1 MNAESKRPF
10 APADVPRRYA
20 RARTYDT
27 RHIRLELHLDPRRP
41 MLRGKAT
48 ITLVPLDPLR
58 HVELDLAT
66 TLHVDGV
73 REAGGGSLRFEHA
86 EDRLRILL
94 PRTKPAGRALELVI
108 AYHGRPR
115 RGLYFVGATTG
126 KLGQSA
132 QIWSQGQD
140 EDSKHWFPCFDHPHD
155 KATSE
160 VIATVPKPFRVVSNG
175 QLLALRVRGGNRTF
189 HWREDAPHPAYL
201 LSIVVGEYDEIRD
214 PDGAVP
220 LLYYVPHD
228 QRGDVERTFG
238 RTAAMLRFFSQR
250 LDFPYPYEKYAQ
262 VVVRNFIFGGMENIS
277 ATTLTDAV
285 CLDAT
290 AATETHSDNLIA
302 HELAHQWWGNLL
314 TCKEWSHAWL
324 NEGFATYAEALWLEQ
339 QRGRDEFLWKLRGD
353 AESYFSEDAIYE
365 RPIVERRYTR
375 PVEIF
380 DRHLYEKGGLVLHML
395 RHELGETHFWK
406 AMRHYV
412 RKHAFQNVETTDW
425 KVAIE
430 ESTGRHL
437 DAFFD
442 QWVYGAGFPQIQAS
456 WSWDAAA
463 RQVRLQL
470 RQTQATDDRRTCFAL
485 PLDVE
490 LGFARG
496 AVRQRVRME
505 KTPQTLLLPAA
516 ERPLYVRID
525 PEHELLMKLSATPS
539 RSELLAQLQH
549 ALDLNGQV
557 DAAHELERFVG
568 DVEVAG
574 ALTRALRRARF
585 HGTTGEIARAL
596 ARVGGEGARRTLLA
610 ALSGRD
616 PRRRR
621 VIVRAL
627 AALRE
632 DVPVHAPLMKLW
644 EREPGYLVRA
654 EILRTL
660 ARRRA
665 PDTLALCRRALR
677 TDSHRDSIRTA
688 ALEALALLHDE
699 AGIDMALPYARPGH
713 SRWVRAAAMKTLAT
727 LGQSFPLHGHAIQD
741 LLTAALRED
750 DFFANL
756 AAAEALGQLRRPDA
770 IAALRALAVADV
782 DRRIQ
787 RMADEAASS
796 LSASSSS
803 PQAWKALG
811 EELRLL
817 RLEQQETQRRL
828 GQLEARSRS
837 AKSPKR
843 RQKRK

>member
-1 MNAESKRPF
+1 MSAEAKRPF
-10 APADVPRRYA
+10 APADLPPRYA

-27 RHIRLELHLDPRRP
+27 RHIRLELWLDPARP

-66 TLHVDGV
+66 TLHVDAV
-73 REAGGGSLRFEHA
+73 REAGGRTLRFEHA
-86 EDRLRILL
+86 DDCLRITLA
-94 PRTKPAGRALELVI
+94 RAKPAGRALELVI
-108 AYHGRPR
+108 AYHGTPR
-115 RGLYFVGATTG
+115 RGLYFVGA
-126 KLGQSA
+126 SA
-132 QIWSQGQD
+132 GTPAEPPQIWSQGQD

-160 VIATVPKPFRVVSNG
+160 VIATVPQPFRVVSNG
-175 QLLALRVRGGNRTF
+175 KLLALRVHGRSRTF

-214 PDGAVP
+214 QAGVVP
-220 LLYYVPHD
+220 LLYYVPHAD
-228 QRGDVERTFG
+228 RAHVERTFG
-238 RTAAMLRFFSQR
+238 RTAAMLRFFAHC

-262 VVVRNFIFGGMENIS
+262 VVVRDFIFGGMENIS

-290 AATETHSDNLIA
+290 AATETTSDNLIA

-324 NEGFATYAEALWLEQ
+324 NEGFATYAEALWLEH
-339 QRGRDEFLWKLRGD
+339 QRGRDHFLWKLRGD
-353 AESYFSEDAIYE
+353 AEGYFSEDAIYE

-395 RHELGETHFWK
+395 RHELGDTHFWK

-412 RKHAFQNVETTDW
+412 RKHAFGNVETTDW
-425 KVAIE
+425 KIAIE
-430 ESTGRHL
+430 EATGRHL

-442 QWVYGAGFPQIQAS
+442 QWVYGAGFPQLETS
-456 WSWDAAA
+456 WTWDDST

-470 RQTQATDDRRTCFAL
+470 RQTQANDGLRSCFAL

-496 AVRQRVRME
+496 ARRQRVRME

-516 ERPLYVRID
+516 QRPLYVRID
-525 PEHELLMKLSATPS
+525 PEHALLMKVSSAPS
-539 RSELLAQLQH
+539 RSALLAQLEK
-549 ALDLNGQV
+549 ALDLHGQV
-557 DAAHELERFVG
+557 DAARELARFVG

-574 ALTRALRRARF
+574 ALMQALRRARF
-585 HGTTGEIARAL
+585 HGTYGEIARAL
-596 ARVGGEGARRTLLA
+596 ARVGGDGARRTLVA

-621 VIVRAL
+621 VTVRAL

-632 DVPVHAPLMKLW
+632 DVPVHEPLVKLW
-644 EREPGYLVRA
+644 QREPGYLVRA

-665 PDTLALCRRALR
+665 PVTLALCRRALR
-677 TDSHRDSIRTA
+677 TDSHRDSIRAA

-713 SRWVRAAAMKTLAT
+713 SRWVRAAAMKSLAT
-727 LGQSFPLHGHAIQD
+727 LGQSFPARGHALQD
-741 LLTAALRED
+741 ALAAALREN

-756 AAAEALGQLRRPDA
+756 AAAEALGQLRRPEA
-770 IAALRALAVADV
+770 IPALRALARADV

-787 RMADEAASS
+787 RVADDAANALSAASN
-796 LSASSSS
+796 SSE
-803 PQAWKALG
+803 AWKALR

-828 GQLEARSRS
+828 GVLEARSHPAKG
-837 AKSPKR
+837 AKSRFSNK
-843 RQKRK
+843 